1 MWYGTLK
8 RMDGWNLMNR
18 RTFGRLAVQ
27 LLGGSVFLCA
37 LFVWYSTPVAA
48 SGRTVAASGP
58 VVQAT
63 PTVDVTVTAL
73 QKEQLVQQIEQL
85 KEQNSWSAWT
95 NLATPLSI
103 LVGLLTV
110 LGGVW
115 RYLRDQRSE
124 RAKQREV
131 EKQQLA
137 DRQVE
142 REKQAEE
149 RFQKVVEGL
158 GSANEASQVGAAIM
172 LRTFLSEG
180 KDYEQFY
187 SQAFDLA
194 VAHLRLRNIDPQA
207 PDALT
212 SLSQALVTVL
222 KESYPLARD
231 RLKQHPRYLDASHIQ
246 LDRAYLSSADL
257 RSVWIPKSSL
267 RKATLRSADLSRAN
281 MNGVDLDRPNLSGAN
296 LTGVKDWTDAKLHY
310 VKGLTQAQLEA
321 CHARGAIIDP
331 SRASHDEIPHADAS
345 TMRH

>member
-1 MWYGTLK
+1 
-8 RMDGWNLMNR
+8 
-18 RTFGRLAVQ
+18 
-27 LLGGSVFLCA
+27 
-37 LFVWYSTPVAA
+37 
-48 SGRTVAASGP
+48 
-58 VVQAT
+58 
-63 PTVDVTVTAL
+63 VTVTAL

-281 MNGVDLDRPNLSGAN
+281 MNGVDLDRANLCGAN
-296 LTGVKDWTDAKLHY
+296 LTGVNLYGASLRGADLNSANLTDVDLTTVKDWTDAKLHY